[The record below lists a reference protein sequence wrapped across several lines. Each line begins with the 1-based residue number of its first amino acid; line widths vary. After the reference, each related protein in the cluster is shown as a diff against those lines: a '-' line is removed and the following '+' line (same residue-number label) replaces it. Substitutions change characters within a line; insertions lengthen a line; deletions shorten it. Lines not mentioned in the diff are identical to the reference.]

1 MRAGLELDACFCVI
15 RHRNGAVSFK
25 PRDAV
30 SIFIST
36 FPPTFEDTTRNIAA
50 ARFAIRLLEN
60 PPRAAQEDGQDGQAL
75 GIRLQGTLRSSH
87 FSAFGLLG
95 LDWWI
100 STVELH
106 RPRRA
111 AGRPSSLLYC
121 AVLRCAALHY
131 NHNHKSAS
139 TAVQPGVLRPEHA
152 TATAT
157 RL

>member
-15 RHRNGAVSFK
+15 RRRNGAVSFK
-25 PRDAV
+25 PRGAV

-36 FPPTFEDTTRNIAA
+36 FPSTFEDTTRNIAA

-60 PPRAAQEDGQDGQAL
+60 PPRAAQEDGQDG
-75 GIRLQGTLRSSH
+75 IRLQETLRSSH

-111 AGRPSSLLYC
+111 AGRSSSWLYC

-131 NHNHKSAS
+131 NHKSAS